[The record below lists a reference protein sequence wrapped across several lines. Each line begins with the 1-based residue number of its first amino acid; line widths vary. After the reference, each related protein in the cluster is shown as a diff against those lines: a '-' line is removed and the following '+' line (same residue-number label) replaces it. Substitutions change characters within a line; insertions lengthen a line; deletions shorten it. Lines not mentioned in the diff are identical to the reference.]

1 MAAKQDGAP
10 RAQRLAA
17 LGAVAFLA
25 CATALAFGRV
35 FVGQGATWKLL
46 ATALLSVGL
55 AAALERRSLLLA
67 TAVSGLGLIVL
78 VGLFVLPETTWFGLP
93 TSETLRAAAEA
104 LGRVGHD
111 ARVQV
116 APSAPLRPLVLAA
129 VTAVWTASF
138 SSHAL
143 AIRAGSPLLAVLPP
157 VALVGFAD
165 TVLEDGARPM
175 YALLLLGATLL
186 VVFTDGLRRIRQWG
200 PVWSSPGRR
209 RLSSVAGRGARRV
222 GVTAI
227 VAALAFP
234 GVLPGFRDDPLVD
247 FSTGGGEGLRLDPWV
262 SIRSNLT
269 RTAPIPLYRVRSTD
283 DLGHTFPSYW
293 RMFSLDLFDG
303 EDWTSSDA
311 NGERAKP
318 MLARTDLPDPVPAPV
333 EAVTVVEQTIQVL
346 RDQQDAALPM
356 AYPAVHVDVPTGQI
370 RFNEE
375 LGTVTA
381 PGSLPSGIS
390 YHAVSNV
397 VIPTAAEL
405 DAAPPVAP
413 SARYTFLP
421 ASTPPKIHDIAERWA
436 ADATADDPYR
446 EILAIMDH
454 LTQPGTFSYS
464 DDVDLR
470 DDSNALV
477 NFLTK
482 TRTGFCQQF
491 AAAMAVLVRSLGF
504 PARIAVGYRTGESSG
519 DSYLVTSHDA
529 HAWVEVYFQGFGWLP
544 FEPTPQRPN
553 PVGHIEN
560 SYLNPASTISAIDQP
575 VGGAKG
581 QTGGSGQAPDGP
593 AGCIISGRRV
603 PARICTEVAQTGAG
617 RFGGGRGRT
626 SGAPVLDHER
636 DAYGVPLRVAVSI
649 VLLIGLVLLVL
660 VPAVKFAVRLRIAHR
675 RGAPRDMV
683 LAAFRLFDGEA
694 ADVGLGRRP
703 GETLSEYRARL
714 AERVQFSD
722 GHLARLTAAA
732 TRAAYAEDRIA
743 PDDAR
748 DALRDAR
755 IAIRDVR
762 KQAGLTRRVLGVYRP
777 GI

>member
-1 MAAKQDGAP
+1 MAARQDVAP

-25 CATALAFGRV
+25 SATALAFGRV
-35 FVGQGATWKLL
+35 FVGQAPTWKLL
-46 ATALLSVGL
+46 SAALLSVGL

-67 TAVSGLGLIVL
+67 TAVSAVGLIVL
-78 VGLFVLPETTWFGLP
+78 VGLFVFPQTTWFGLP
-93 TSETLRAAAEA
+93 TRETLRAAADA

-116 APSAPLRPLVLAA
+116 APSAPLRPLLLAA
-129 VTAVWTASF
+129 LTAVWTASF

-175 YALLLLGATLL
+175 YSLLLLAAALL

-222 GVTAI
+222 GVTAV

-234 GVLPGFRDDPLVD
+234 GVLPGFRDEPLLD
-247 FSTGGGEGLRLDPWV
+247 FSTSGQGARLDPWV

-283 DLGHTFPSYW
+283 DLGNTFPTYW
-293 RMFSLDLFDG
+293 RMFSLDQFDG
-303 EDWTSSDA
+303 QDWTSSDA
-311 NGERAKP
+311 SGERAKP
-318 MLARTDLPDPVPAPV
+318 LLAQTDIPAPV
-333 EAVTVVEQTIQVL
+333 AAPADAVTVVEQTIQVL
-346 RDQQDAALPM
+346 REQQDAALPL
-356 AYPAVHVDVPTGQI
+356 AYPAVHVEVPTGQV
-370 RFNEE
+370 RYDAE

-381 PGSLPSGIS
+381 AGALPAGSS

-397 VIPTAAEL
+397 VIPTASEL
-405 DAAPPVAP
+405 DSATPVPP
-413 SARYTFLP
+413 SAKYTFLP
-421 ASTPPKIHDIAERWA
+421 AATPSKIDDIAERWA
-436 ADATADDPYR
+436 SDATVDDPYR

-454 LTQPGTFSYS
+454 LTEPGMFSYS

-482 TRTGFCQQF
+482 TRKGFCQQF

-529 HAWVEVYFQGFGWLP
+529 HAWVEVYFQDYGWLP

-553 PVGHIEN
+553 PIGHIEN
-560 SYLNPASTISAIDQP
+560 SYLNPASTISAVDP
-575 VGGAKG
+575 PTGGARG
-581 QTGGSGQAPDGP
+581 EPGSSSQAQTGP
-593 AGCIISGRRV
+593 AGCIVSGRRLPV
-603 PARICTEVAQTGAG
+603 RICTEVGQTAQG
-617 RFGGGRGRT
+617 RFGGGRRST
-626 SGAPVLDHER
+626 SAAPPLEPPGAG
-636 DAYGVPLRVAVSI
+636 YGVPLRVALSI
-649 VLLIGLVLLVL
+649 ALLIGLVLLVV
-660 VPAVKFAVRLRIAHR
+660 VPVVKFTVRLRLSHR
-675 RGAPRDMV
+675 RGAPRDTA

-703 GETLSEYRARL
+703 GETLSEYRGRL
-714 AERVQFSD
+714 TERVRFSD
-722 GHLARLTAAA
+722 GHLERLTSVA
-732 TRAAYAEDRIA
+732 TRAAYAEDEVD
-743 PDDAR
+743 PDEAR
-748 DALRDAR
+748 AALRDAR
-755 IAIRDVR
+755 SAIRDVR
-762 KQAGLTRRVLGVYRP
+762 RDAGLARRLIGVYRP